1 MRVLLTLLR
10 RELRAYFLT
19 PVGYVV
25 ITLFLI
31 LMGMSFTML
40 IRMLAQGPSVAGL
53 TQAVYG
59 ESLFFWI
66 AMLMTVP
73 VTTMRL
79 FAEEARQGTLETL
92 LTAPVRYPMVVLSK
106 FLAAWIFFLM
116 VWLPSLMYPWLLHR
130 MSPDSGVLD
139 GGSLAAAGLGIA
151 MLGSLFVAIGLLA
164 SALTRNQATAA
175 MITLTVLAMLLFY
188 GFTPYWMQH
197 AGWQQV
203 ARASSVLLHMLD
215 FSRGLV
221 DSRALVFYVSGTALL
236 LFATVQVLESRRWR
250 G

>member
-25 ITLFLI
+25 ITLFLV
-31 LMGMSFTML
+31 LMGLSFTML
-40 IRMLAQGPSVAGL
+40 IRVLTQGPSMAGL

-79 FAEEARQGTLETL
+79 FAEEARMGTLETL
-92 LTAPVRYPMVVLSK
+92 LTAPVRYPVVVLAK
-106 FLAAWIFFLM
+106 FLAAWLFFLL
-116 VWLPSLMYPWLLHR
+116 VWLPSLLYPWLLYQ

-139 GGSLAAAGLGIA
+139 VGSLAAVGLGIA
-151 MLGSLFVAIGLLA
+151 MLGSLFIAIGLLA
-164 SALTRNQATAA
+164 SVLTRNQATAA
-175 MITLTVLAMLLFY
+175 MITLTVLAVLLFY
-188 GFTPYWMQH
+188 GFTPYWTQH
-197 AGWQQV
+197 PVLQQV
-203 ARASSVLLHMLD
+203 ARASSVLMHMLD
-215 FSRGLV
+215 FSRGMV
-221 DSRALVFYVSGTALL
+221 DSRAFVFYLSGTGLM
-236 LFATVQVLESRRWR
+236 LFAAVQVLESRRWR